1 MVCTDWL
8 RGEIMSYAV
17 VMMKDGKPNYMVS
30 DKRPRTY
37 SFDNDETL
45 FAVTKIVGDK
55 MTDCW
60 FTPSQVDAET
70 AFFEFIGGR
79 DFIEDEDMMA
89 AEWKDSLKTV
99 RVEYKQIA

>member
-1 MVCTDWL
+1 
-8 RGEIMSYAV
+8 MSYAV

-55 MTDCW
+55 MMDCW
-60 FTPSQVDAET
+60 FTLSQVDAET
-70 AFFEFIGGR
+70 AFFEFIGDR
-79 DFIEDEDMMA
+79 DFIEDVDTMI
-89 AEWKDSLKTV
+89 AEWEENNQKIH
-99 RVEYKQIA
+99 VEYKQVA